1 MKYWIYGLSC
11 YRLAMLYDKQY
22 KMEAALKMYK
32 DCLPIYKEMHAK
44 EEVEIQEKIGKLRK
58 ELFDSATS

>member
-1 MKYWIYGLSC
+1 
-11 YRLAMLYDKQY
+11 MLYDKQY

>member
-1 MKYWIYGLSC
+1 
-11 YRLAMLYDKQY
+11 MLYDKQY

-44 EEVEIQEKIGKLRK
+44 EEVEIQEKIGKLTK
-58 ELFDSATS
+58 ELFDSTTSWFFYSDSIVCIKR